1 MELTSR
7 SQRARSTFSSKL
19 GSTTLALAPLCGPG
33 GVISPLCCVPTG
45 RLLRHRAVVDGDGL
59 PARST
64 SVLDRG
70 GEEDD
75 LEERGGREGMD
86 AAPTTV
92 VEAEARLGELVLE
105 ETEMA
110 GCCCC

>member
-1 MELTSR
+1 M
-7 SQRARSTFSSKL
+7 
-19 GSTTLALAPLCGPG
+19 
-33 GVISPLCCVPTG
+33 
-45 RLLRHRAVVDGDGL
+45 RHRAVVDGDGL

-110 GCCCC
+110 GCCCCCCAVWDWNAWGEWVAVGEPTRMPA